1 MLIVDIGNTNFHIY
15 NGTSIVHLSHKKAI
29 KKYKNKKLLYIS
41 VNKKINK
48 KIKGIKKWR
57 NISDKIR
64 LNGEYSTMGVDR
76 KALCLSKKNG
86 IFIDAGSA
94 ITIDIMRD
102 GIYQGGFILL
112 GLRQYLKAYKDI
124 SAVLDIQLNKDLS
137 LNKLPKTTKD
147 AISYGIISSIKAVI
161 SLHQKENRI
170 YFSGGDGKFLSRFF
184 KKSVYDEELL
194 FKGII
199 KSLRIKNRD
208 KYDNNS
214 TSKR

>member
-124 SAVLDIQLNKDLS
+124 SAVLDIQLNENLS

>member
-94 ITIDIMRD
+94 ITVDIMRN
-102 GIYQGGFILL
+102 GTYQGGFILL

-124 SAVLDIQLNKDLS
+124 SAVLDIQLNKNLS

>member
-1 MLIVDIGNTNFHIY
+1 MLIADIGNTNFHIY

-57 NISDKIR
+57 NISDKIKV
-64 LNGEYSTMGVDR
+64 NSEYSTMGVDR

-94 ITIDIMRD
+94 ITVDIMKD

-112 GLRQYLKAYKDI
+112 GIRQYLKAYKDI
-124 SAVLDIQLNKDLS
+124 SPVLDIQLNKNLS

-161 SLHQKENRI
+161 SLHQKGNRI

-184 KKSVYDEELL
+184 KKSIYDEELL

-199 KSLRIKNRD
+199 KSLRIKDRD